1 MGINS
6 MIKKIFISIFIGL
19 LMVSNVFADSAS
31 DKVENLGTMKSLDIP
46 EIKVKTK
53 NGLMLVQADFVNKS
67 IYNQEV
73 YYRFKW
79 VDADGFQ
86 IGDDEAWKFVTLIG
100 KQKVAVKTVAP
111 TQLAKDFKIELQA
124 PRNKSLLNPF

>member
-1 MGINS
+1 
-6 MIKKIFISIFIGL
+6 MIKKILISMIMSISL
-19 LMVSNVFADSAS
+19 IATAVADSAS
-31 DKVENLGTMKSLDIP
+31 DKVENLGSMKSLDIP

-53 NGLMLVQADFVNKS
+53 NGLMIVQADFLNKS

-79 VDADGFQ
+79 VDAEGFQ

-100 KQKVAVKTVAP
+100 KQKLAVKTVAP
-111 TQLAKDFKIELQA
+111 TPQAKDFKIELQA
-124 PRNKSLLNPF
+124 PRNKSILNPF

>member
-1 MGINS
+1 MF
-6 MIKKIFISIFIGL
+6 KKIGL
-19 LMVSNVFADSAS
+19 LICLSLLALHVAIADTALS
-31 DKVENLGTMKSLDIP
+31 KVENLGSMQSLEVP
-46 EIKVKTK
+46 EIRVKTK
-53 NGLMLVQADFVNKS
+53 NGLMIVQADFLNKS

-100 KQKVAVKTVAP
+100 KQKSVIKTVSP
-111 TQLAKDFKIELQA
+111 TPLAKDFKIELQT
-124 PRNKSLLNPF
+124 PRNKSIINPF